1 MTSSITKRLK
11 QITGALA
18 LMLSAPYAFAAAP
31 SNLDLATTLG
41 SLVLVIGVILLL
53 AWLLKRM
60 QVPALGQQK
69 GLRIVSQLPVGTK
82 ERIAVVQV
90 GEEQFLVGITS
101 QSIQILAKL
110 EKPLK
115 EEELATNAF
124 ASQFSQLI
132 KKNDKGNPIRLLFST
147 LVLLVGVLFSLFSFA
162 EAEESPL
169 PANLAEG
176 SSVTVQAMQSDT
188 GSSRSMSVGNGA
200 GIPAFTMTTNPDG
213 SEDYSVTLQILAL
226 MTMLGFLPA
235 MVILMTSFTRIV
247 VVMSILRQAMG
258 LQQTPSNQVII
269 GIALFLT
276 FFVMSPVL
284 NEINDTA
291 IQPYLNEQVTAREAF
306 DAAQVPMKAFMLK
319 QTRIKDLETFVNMSG
334 EQVTNPEDVS
344 MAVLIPAFITS
355 ELKTAF
361 QIGFMLFLPFLI
373 IDLVVASVLMAMGMM
388 MLSPMIVSLPFKL
401 MLFVLVDGWN
411 LILSTLA
418 GSFAL

>member
-1 MTSSITKRLK
+1 MTKDNSIR
-11 QITGALA
+11 
-18 LMLSAPYAFAAAP
+18 LMLSTF
-31 SNLDLATTLG
+31 
-41 SLVLVIGVILLL
+41 I
-53 AWLLKRM
+53 
-60 QVPALGQQK
+60 
-69 GLRIVSQLPVGTK
+69 
-82 ERIAVVQV
+82 
-90 GEEQFLVGITS
+90 
-101 QSIQILAKL
+101 
-110 EKPLK
+110 
-115 EEELATNAF
+115 
-124 ASQFSQLI
+124 
-132 KKNDKGNPIRLLFST
+132 
-147 LVLLVGVLFSLFSFA
+147 LLVGVLFSSLSFA
-162 EAEESPL
+162 QAEESPL
-169 PANLAEG
+169 PSNLAQG
-176 SSVTVQAMQSDT
+176 DSVTVQAMENES
-188 GSSRSMSVGNGA
+188 GSSRSMSVGNGG
-200 GIPAFTMTTNPDG
+200 GIPAFTMTTNADG

-276 FFVMSPVL
+276 FFIMSPVL
-284 NEINDTA
+284 NEINDQA
-291 IQPYLNEQVTAREAF
+291 VQPYLNEQVTAREAF
-306 DAAQVPMKAFMLK
+306 DAAQAPMKAFMLK

-334 EQVTNPEDVS
+334 EEVTNPEDVS